1 MHSILWFGLSID
13 VTVPIHDSGWLFYVF
28 VCQGNRVWPISTIF
42 LLDFETVIFFFIKE
56 LLDNVLSI
64 VVELCVS
71 LQVKLGSS

>member
-1 MHSILWFGLSID
+1 MTVDGYFMYLCVRGIDCGLSL
-13 VTVPIHDSGWLFYVF
+13 HF
-28 VCQGNRVWPISTIF
+28 F
-42 LLDFETVIFFFIKE
+42 LLDFETVIFLFIKE